1 MSIGN
6 RIKLLRKKLNLTQKE
21 LANKVNVSPQV
32 ISNWERGY
40 TTPNAD
46 DIANFAKNLDI
57 NTQFLYGKTD
67 DPFTFDPAEP
77 YTNSGSLSEIN
88 ELVEKYGIE
97 QMGFFDIEEWKNL
110 SPEDVRLIEEHFKMI
125 VKLAKERNKKK

>member
-1 MSIGN
+1 MEFN
-6 RIKLLRKKLNLTQKE
+6 EYLKKLREENKLSIRQ
-21 LANKVNVSPQV
+21 LALYSNVSPAYLSQ
-32 ISNWERGY
+32 IESGSRG
-40 TTPNAD
+40 TPSPEVL
-46 DIANFAKNLDI
+46 KK
-57 NTQFLYGKTD
+57 LYKPLKVPYEKLMKAAGYIDKEKE
-67 DPFTFDPAEP
+67 EP
-77 YTNSGSLSEIN
+77 YTNYGSLSEIN